1 MTKLEEDLYAA
12 LLSRE
17 GVKRSDAAYY
27 PMTASVCSGQAKSA
41 AEVAKRYIEK
51 AFHNGQSSVNTRY
64 GEYEQNFEEWAN
76 ENGIV

>member
-1 MTKLEEDLYAA
+1 MTTKLEEEIDLAIM
-12 LLSRE
+12 RH
-17 GVKRSDAAYY
+17 SDALIKQEAI
-27 PMTASVCSGQAKSA
+27 TAA

-64 GEYEQNFEEWAN
+64 GEYEQNFEEWAK